1 MSDNISNN
9 KRSVYNKEIQYDYK
23 KDLLQMS
30 FRFSKNEREIE
41 LATRQYMSDY
51 KLSSGGLAKMAVI
64 EKMIRE
70 GYLNDQ
76 NND

>member
-30 FRFSKNEREIE
+30 FRFSKNDREAE
-41 LATRQYMSDY
+41 LATRQYMSDHN
-51 KLSSGGLAKMAVI
+51 LSSGSMARIAVI
-64 EKMIRE
+64 EKLQRE
-70 GYLNDQ
+70 GYLKND
-76 NND
+76 